1 MSNRS
6 FGLDDAVYDY
16 LLAHSLHEPD
26 VMHRLREET
35 ARLPEHN
42 MQIAPEQGQFLGLL
56 VELTG
61 AERIIEVGTFTGYS
75 AMAMAMAMPE
85 TGRMIACDIDH
96 DFTAIAQR
104 FWKEAG
110 IDHKIDLRLGPA
122 VETLAELVEELGHDS
137 VDMTFIDADKP
148 NYHTYYERC
157 LDLLRPG
164 GLAVIDNVLW
174 SGRVADPKD
183 VSANT
188 AALKAFN
195 ERLAK
200 DDRVTISMLPLAD
213 GVTLARKR

>member
-6 FGLDDAVYDY
+6 FGLDDTVYDY

-26 VMHRLREET
+26 VMKRLREET

-61 AERIIEVGTFTGYS
+61 AERIVEVGTFTGYS
-75 AMAMAMAMPE
+75 ALAMATAMPE
-85 TGRMIACDIDH
+85 TGRMIACDIDP

-110 IDHKIDLRLGPA
+110 VDHKIDLRLGPA
-122 VETLAELVEELGHDS
+122 IETLAELVEELGHDS
-137 VDMTFIDADKP
+137 VDMAFIDADKP